1 MKVIILA
8 AGKGSRINSATDLM
22 PKVLREVK
30 GKALISYVLDKLP
43 PVVQPSDVHV
53 VVGFMKERVLSHIG
67 PAYAICEQ
75 DVQLGTGHAV
85 AICRE
90 DFASYDGP
98 VMVLY
103 GDMPCFRR
111 ETYQGLIDAHLAD
124 GNDATVLVCSA
135 PKDNIPPYGR
145 VILNEDGQLSDIVEE
160 KDCTP
165 EQKGITL
172 LNVGAYVFDS
182 KKLFAALSKI
192 KNDNAQGE
200 YYLPDVPKVLK
211 DEGYKVSAY
220 TIYDINESIGVNTF
234 EDLAACERMIED

>member
-8 AGKGSRINSATDLM
+8 AGKGSRINSTTDLM

-30 GKALISYVLDKLP
+30 GKALLSYVIEKLP
-43 PVVQPSDVHV
+43 PVVRPADVHV
-53 VVGFMKERVLSHIG
+53 VVGFMKEKVISHIG
-67 PAYAICEQ
+67 PAYSICEQ
-75 DVQLGTGHAV
+75 TEQLGTGHAV

-90 DFASYDGP
+90 AFASYDGP

-111 ETYQGLIDAHLAD
+111 ETYQGLLDAHLAAC
-124 GNDATVLVCSA
+124 NDATVLVCDA
-135 PKDNIPPYGR
+135 PPSNIPPYGR
-145 VILNEDGQLSDIVEE
+145 VILDGNAQLADIVEE
-160 KDCTP
+160 KDCT
-165 EQKGITL
+165 EAQKKITL

-182 KKLFAALSKI
+182 KKLFSALSRI
-192 KNDNAQGE
+192 RNDNAQGE

-211 DEGYKVSAY
+211 QDGSRVAAY

-234 EDLAACERMIED
+234 EDLAACERMI